1 MENDIKE
8 YDTYCIQRNGIITDF
23 DQKVLFRLY
32 QPIIGHIAT
41 CLYLTLFS
49 ESGLSKIV
57 SANTTHRRL
66 FSIMQ
71 ISKSEFLYARK
82 KLESI
87 GLLTTK
93 IKENENKISLDYLYL
108 LQSPKSPNEFFK
120 DSLLNSLLLK
130 NLGEDEFY
138 RTQYFYS
145 DNHLSY
151 EDYIDISSSFEESF
165 TISPTPIKNL
175 SQHFSEKATQNVSTS
190 FDMNIFIMKLT
201 EYLIPKSLF
210 TISVK
215 EEIIRVKV
223 LFDLDEKVLEK
234 CVLKAIEVDENNK
247 KKINLQTFNQVVE
260 EISKDSPENEP
271 KDIDFCMRLDTMDPY
286 EYYRDLLQIPVL
298 FKDDIYFIRQ
308 LQDMKI
314 KNGIINFVLYY
325 CMRNKKNSLNFKGY
339 VNKVI
344 SSVIKEKCQD
354 AYQTQIYLKKINNR
368 KNSRFQRSNGN
379 DNSFEIESKNID
391 KQQLDEDKEI
401 LSKIFNEWGK

>member
-1 MENDIKE
+1 MKNDIKE

-71 ISKSEFLYARK
+71 ISKSEFLNARK

-87 GLLTTK
+87 GLLSTK
-93 IKENENKISLDYLYL
+93 IKENENKIALDYLYL

-120 DSLLNSLLLK
+120 DNLLNSLLLES
-130 NLGEDEFY
+130 LGEDEFY

-145 DNHLSY
+145 DNPLSN
-151 EDYIDISSSFEESF
+151 EDYVDISSSFEESF
-165 TISPTPIKNL
+165 TILPKSIKNL
-175 SQHFSEKATQNVSTS
+175 SPHFSEKTTQNVISN
-190 FDMNIFIMKLT
+190 FDMNAFIMKMT

-210 TISVK
+210 TVSVK
-215 EEIIRVKV
+215 KEIIRIKV

-234 CVLKAIEVDENNK
+234 CFLAAIEVDENNK
-247 KKINLQTFNQVVE
+247 KKVNLHTFNQVVE
-260 EISKDSPENEP
+260 EMSKDNPEDDHEKN
-271 KDIDFCMRLDTMDPY
+271 DLTLFADHLDTADPY
-286 EYYRDLLQIPVL
+286 DYYKGLLQVPAL
-298 FKDDIYFIRQ
+298 FKDDIYLIKQ
-308 LQDMKI
+308 LQDMNI
-314 KNGIINFVLYY
+314 QNGIINSVLYY
-325 CMRNKKNSLNFKGY
+325 CMNNKKNSLNFKGY

-344 SSVIKEKCQD
+344 SSVVKEKCQN
-354 AYQTQIYLKKINNR
+354 AYQTILYLKKGQKNNL
-368 KNSRFQRSNGN
+368 N
-379 DNSFEIESKNID
+379 KNIE
-391 KQQLDEDKEI
+391 KKVENEIKEETI
-401 LSKIFNEWGK
+401 QTNDDNDMLAKIINEWGK